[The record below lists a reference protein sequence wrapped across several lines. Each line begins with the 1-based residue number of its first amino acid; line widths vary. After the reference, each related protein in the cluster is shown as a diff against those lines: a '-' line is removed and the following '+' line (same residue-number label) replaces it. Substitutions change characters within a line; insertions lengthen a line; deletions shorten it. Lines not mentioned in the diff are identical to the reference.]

1 VNVHDE
7 LSDDEVLRAASE
19 SLSAMPMASPPDVEA
34 ILARGRAVRA
44 RRRIPGAVSGLAV
57 VTAAAVVLGL
67 GLSGAFGS
75 APARGTGTIRTAA
88 FTLVEHANGTA
99 TLSINPKVLLDAAA
113 LRNALRQDGIPALV
127 TSGSFCSS
135 HPALAAF
142 SQVVSPFP
150 NLKLLGPGYHH
161 LRGPVAIIT
170 INPAAMPAGTELSF
184 GIFQLGPDEQQ
195 VDGELINTSSYSCTS
210 TPPSPHPDHG
220 TFMFLQVGPAGS

>member
-19 SLSAMPMASPPDVEA
+19 SLSATPMASPPDVEA

-44 RRRIPGAVSGLAV
+44 RRRIPGAVSGLAA

-67 GLSGAFGS
+67 GLSGALGS

-88 FTLVEHANGTA
+88 FTLAEHANGTA
-99 TLSINPKVLLDAAA
+99 TLTLNFHELLDAAA
-113 LRNALRQDGIPALV
+113 LRNALQQDGIPALV

-142 SQVVSPFP
+142 SQVMSPTRVE
-150 NLKLLGPGYHH
+150 PGRHHH
-161 LRGPVAIIT
+161 LRGAPSIST
-170 INPAAMPAGTELSF
+170 INPAAMTEGTELSF

-195 VDGELINTSSYSCTS
+195 VDAELINTSSYSCTS
-210 TPPSPHPDHG
+210 TPPSPPLDHG
-220 TFMFLQVGPAGS
+220 MFLQVGPRQ

>member
-19 SLSAMPMASPPDVEA
+19 SLSALPMASPPDVEA

-44 RRRIPGAVSGLAV
+44 RRRTPGAVSGLAA

-75 APARGTGTIRTAA
+75 APARGAGTIQTAA
-88 FTLVEHANGTA
+88 FTLAEHANGTA
-99 TLSINPKVLLDAAA
+99 TLTINPKVLLDAAA
-113 LRNALRQDGIPALV
+113 LRNALHHDGIPALV

-135 HPALAAF
+135 HPPLADF
-142 SQVVSPFP
+142 SQVMYLYPP
-150 NLKLLGPGYHH
+150 IPRPLRPGAYRES
-161 LRGPVAIIT
+161 LT

-184 GIFQLGPDEQQ
+184 GVFQLGPDEQQ
-195 VDGELINTSSYSCTS
+195 VDAELINTSSYSCTS

-220 TFMFLQVGPAGS
+220 TFMFLQVVRPAGS